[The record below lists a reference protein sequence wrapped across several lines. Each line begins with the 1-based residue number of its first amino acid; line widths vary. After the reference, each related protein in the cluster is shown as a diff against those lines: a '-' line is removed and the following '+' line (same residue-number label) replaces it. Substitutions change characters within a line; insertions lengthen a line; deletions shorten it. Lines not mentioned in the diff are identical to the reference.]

1 MESQDQQSNV
11 MQIYEPVHLAIKA
24 VIELHKMQ
32 TNPEYIA
39 LEKKEIKEIRE
50 ELDHLYLQLE
60 MSKP

>member
-1 MESQDQQSNV
+1 
-11 MQIYEPVHLAIKA
+11 
-24 VIELHKMQ
+24 MQ